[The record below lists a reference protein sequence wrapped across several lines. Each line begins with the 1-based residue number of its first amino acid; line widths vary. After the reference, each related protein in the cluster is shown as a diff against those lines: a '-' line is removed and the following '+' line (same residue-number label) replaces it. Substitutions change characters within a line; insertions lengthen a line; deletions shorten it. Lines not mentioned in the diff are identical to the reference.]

1 MKKKMMFTLALTIF
15 GMMGIMAVGHETFA
29 AGRQG
34 KFQLGTGAGLAVNPV
49 AFDLNLNGEYF
60 AWENISL
67 GMNLDVLIRSSAAF
81 AFIPFARYHFD
92 IDRAPEWVPY
102 VGLGVG
108 GIVSTSG
115 NGALDI
121 MVPDVGVRYEA
132 ISDRLFLG
140 TDMSG
145 HVVTDFDSTKFDFR
159 WLIITASYRF

>member
-1 MKKKMMFTLALTIF
+1 MKKKNILTLALALLAIVASAPQ
-15 GMMGIMAVGHETFA
+15 GEA
-29 AGRQG
+29 ASREG
-34 KFQLGTGAGLAVNPV
+34 KFQLGAGAGLAVNPV

-108 GIVSTSG
+108 GIVATNG
-115 NGALDI
+115 DGALDI
-121 MVPDVGVRYEA
+121 MVPNVGVRYEA

-145 HVVTDFDSTKFDFR
+145 HVVTDFDNTKFDFR